1 MKALLA
7 LLVLPASLLLP
18 PLLKPQLNAA
28 QIPENLGIGSAPI
41 VSQSTEAPAKDRGL
55 RTLRPYNISV
65 SVPNLDEAINWYRDK
80 LGFKLESRVRF
91 SPEVEIAMIELNG
104 FRIEFLQVANSRKLD
119 ALHRD
124 PPEHLR
130 ILGIKNI
137 VFLVDD
143 LSVADAELKA
153 KGVKLLW
160 ESRSFKEANAK
171 VTMFRD
177 NNDNL
182 VTLWQLLPKNQE

>member
-7 LLVLPASLLLP
+7 LLVLSASLLVP
-18 PLLKPQLNAA
+18 SLLKPQLNAA
-28 QIPENLGIGSAPI
+28 QNAESLETTSTSI
-41 VSQSTEAPAKDRGL
+41 VSQSTQASTEGGL
-55 RTLRPYNISV
+55 KTLRPYNISV
-65 SVPNLDEAINWYRDK
+65 SVPDLDAAINWYRDK
-80 LGFKLESRVRF
+80 LNFQLESRVRF

-104 FRIEFLQVANSRKLD
+104 FRIEFLQVANSNKLD

-130 ILGIKNI
+130 VLGIKNI
-137 VFLVDD
+137 VFLVDN

-182 VTLWQLLPKNQE
+182 ITLWQLSPKR